1 MLHTSSYVAIDPD
14 NDKTFSNEYA
24 ILMQAIGGEFD
35 SFFKEYCELV
45 YKENYDEAQWNYGR
59 YFLDLVDEQIEL
71 ITNPLG
77 LPWYI

>member
-1 MLHTSSYVAIDPD
+1 MICENREYEQGLPAFRIV
-14 NDKTFSNEYA
+14 NFSDEL
-24 ILMQAIGGEFD
+24 ILELLSGCD

-59 YFLDLVDEQIEL
+59 YFLNMVKEQIEV